1 MNIEDLLLSYRD
13 YYGSYHH
20 HKEQMAYTATTLYLG
35 AATAA
40 IFKGHDILGSGSQ
53 TPIIVIMLIAGVLAG
68 FSFVAWQLAN
78 RRRAGD
84 IVSACTALLAKQ
96 VAGELDKPDMSRR
109 RYCDQDF
116 PKFLVDQ
123 LDHVADSRRLFRGAG
138 PSETIT
144 WIAMGLWT
152 MLAALRICS

>member
-1 MNIEDLLLSYRD
+1 MNIEALLLSYRD

-20 HKEQMAYTATTLYLG
+20 HKERMAYTAATLYLG

-40 IFKGHDILGSGSQ
+40 IFEGHDILGSGFR
-53 TPIIVIMLIAGVLAG
+53 TPIIVIMLVAGVLVG
-68 FSFVAWQLAN
+68 FSFVVWQLGN

-84 IVSACTALLAKQ
+84 IVSASTSLLAKQ
-96 VAGELDKPDMSRR
+96 LAGELEKPDMSRW
-109 RYCDQDF
+109 RYWDQDF

-123 LDHVADSRRLFRGAG
+123 LDHVADLRGLFRGAG

-152 MLAALRICS
+152 LLATLRICS